1 MHSFFGLIRN
11 RLSGWEKRA
20 ERRRDVCFADR
31 RWDSALVANKCKSR
45 HLRPVGWRCDETPET
60 WDGCGVRGY
69 DTRCVCGLSDIGDI
83 FVKLCSGRRAR
94 AKTCK
99 QVIRESIMA
108 ARCAVCGK
116 GPQTGYTV
124 SHSHIR
130 NKRTF
135 RPNLQPVRTTVD
147 GENVR
152 VRVCAKCLKAGKVAR
167 VAA

>member
-1 MHSFFGLIRN
+1 
-11 RLSGWEKRA
+11 
-20 ERRRDVCFADR
+20 
-31 RWDSALVANKCKSR
+31 
-45 HLRPVGWRCDETPET
+45 
-60 WDGCGVRGY
+60 
-69 DTRCVCGLSDIGDI
+69 
-83 FVKLCSGRRAR
+83 
-94 AKTCK
+94 
-99 QVIRESIMA
+99 MA

-167 VAA
+167 RRRVNHALTLQKPRSRPGALRGFVVAVGANGENRWL